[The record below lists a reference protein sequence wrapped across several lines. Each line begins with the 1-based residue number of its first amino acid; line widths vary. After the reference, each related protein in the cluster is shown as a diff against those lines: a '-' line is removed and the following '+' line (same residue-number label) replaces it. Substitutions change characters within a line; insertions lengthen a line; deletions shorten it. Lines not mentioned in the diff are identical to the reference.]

1 MQWQTNGELDRNDL
15 FELVRT
21 LRDVESPNHSNE
33 LWRLGTK
40 YDEAS

>member
-21 LRDVESPNHSNE
+21 LRDVESPTHSNE

-40 YDEAS
+40 YEQAS

>member
-21 LRDVESPNHSNE
+21 LRNVESPTHSNE

-40 YDEAS
+40 YEQAS

>member
-15 FELVRT
+15 FELVCT
-21 LRDVESPNHSNE
+21 LRDVESPTHINE

-40 YDEAS
+40 YEQAS

>member
-15 FELVRT
+15 FELVRM